1 MSSKSGVGNLGG
13 SASPGGDSLKTS
25 LVNEIGRVADK
36 PDKLSS
42 SEMLVTPLD
51 PVAPISDDP
60 ELSAISS
67 LFERLLSLLA
77 LLLRSFPLPE
87 PTPDEPLPPASLL
100 PLRGVSRSKPYCSK
114 DRLKDVPFSA

>member
-1 MSSKSGVGNLGG
+1 MSSKLGVGSLGG
-13 SASPGGDSLKTS
+13 SASTGGVNLKA
-25 LVNEIGRVADK
+25 LLANGIGRVTEK

-42 SEMLVTPLD
+42 SMLVAPLD
-51 PVAPISDDP
+51 PAPPISDDP

-77 LLLRSFPLPE
+77 LLFLSFPPPERIPNEALP
-87 PTPDEPLPPASLL
+87 LASLL
-100 PLRGVSRSKPYCSK
+100 PLRGGSISKPYCSK